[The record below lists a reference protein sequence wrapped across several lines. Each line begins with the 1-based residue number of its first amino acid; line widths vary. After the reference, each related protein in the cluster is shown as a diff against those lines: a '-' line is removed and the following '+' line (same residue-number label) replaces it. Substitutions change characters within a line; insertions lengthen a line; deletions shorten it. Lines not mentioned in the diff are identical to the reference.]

1 MQRFR
6 LYTAVAAPEEQWQEA
21 APLDGSSH
29 SKEPLYAMGSCYCA
43 AIYLGAAFS
52 LIVWLKR
59 VKKQEHMLEVEKQS
73 APTIAPTKEV
83 IP

>member
-1 MQRFR
+1 
-6 LYTAVAAPEEQWQEA
+6 
-21 APLDGSSH
+21 
-29 SKEPLYAMGSCYCA
+29 MGSCYCA

-59 VKKQEHMLEVEKQS
+59 VKKQQRAMELENQS

>member
-1 MQRFR
+1 
-6 LYTAVAAPEEQWQEA
+6 
-21 APLDGSSH
+21 
-29 SKEPLYAMGSCYCA
+29 MGSCYCA